1 MIKLAADLELVDLA
15 LYVEGSRS
23 LALADPHLG
32 YEQALSEAGV
42 LVPRSHLKR
51 VEQRVTR
58 IFEQLNSSSKLDTLI
73 INGDLRHRFGPLS
86 YQERIETKEL
96 LEFFSNFAAQIVI
109 VRGNHDPNLA
119 FLTKAFHNVE
129 ITKYYEQGHYL
140 FVHGDEL
147 PPRIPDHIE
156 TIIIAHEH
164 PAVSLRDPITGR
176 VETYKCFL
184 AGSFQNRRLL
194 VQPSFNLLVNGSDLT
209 KEKVISPFI
218 DETHLGE
225 FDVFIVS
232 DDGCV
237 YDFGKLKQ
245 LL

>member
-1 MIKLAADLELVDLA
+1 MIRLAADLKLVDLA

-23 LALADPHLG
+23 LALADLHLG

-42 LVPRSHLKR
+42 LVPPSHLKHIA
-51 VEQRVTR
+51 QRLRR
-58 IFEQLNSSSKLDTLI
+58 ISDQLKLSSKLDTLI
-73 INGDLRHRFGPLS
+73 INGDLRHQFGPLG
-86 YQERIETKEL
+86 YPERKETERL
-96 LEFFSNFAAQIVI
+96 LELFTKLADQIVI

-119 FLTKAFHNVE
+119 FLTKAFPNVE
-129 ITKYYEQGHYL
+129 ITKHYEQGHHL
-140 FVHGDEL
+140 FLHGDEL

-156 TIIIAHEH
+156 TIVIGHEH

-184 AGSFQNRRLL
+184 AGSFQSRRLL
-194 VQPSFNLLVNGSDLT
+194 VQPSFNLLVKGSDLV

-218 DETHLGE
+218 AEAYLGE
-225 FDVFIVS
+225 FAIFIVS
-232 DDGCV
+232 DEGRV
-237 YDFGKLKQ
+237 YHFGQLKQ

>member
-15 LYVEGSRS
+15 LYVESSRS

-32 YEQALSEAGV
+32 YERALSEAGV
-42 LVPRSHLKR
+42 LVPRSHLKHI
-51 VEQRVTR
+51 EQRLRR
-58 IFEQLNSSSKLDTLI
+58 IFDQLKPSSKLDTLI
-73 INGDLRHRFGPLS
+73 INGDLRHQFGPLS
-86 YQERIETKEL
+86 YQERIETEKL
-96 LEFFSNFAAQIVI
+96 LEFFTNFAAQIII

-119 FLTKAFHNVE
+119 FLTKAFDKVE
-129 ITKYYEQGHYL
+129 ITRHYEQGHHL
-140 FVHGDEL
+140 FMHGDEL

-156 TIIIAHEH
+156 TVVIGHEH

-184 AGSFQNRRLL
+184 AGSFQSRRLL
-194 VQPSFNLLVNGSDLT
+194 VQPSFNLLVKGGDLT
-209 KEKVISPFI
+209 KERAISPFI
-218 DETHLGE
+218 DEAHLGE
-225 FDVFIVS
+225 LEVFVVS
-232 DDGCV
+232 DDGRV